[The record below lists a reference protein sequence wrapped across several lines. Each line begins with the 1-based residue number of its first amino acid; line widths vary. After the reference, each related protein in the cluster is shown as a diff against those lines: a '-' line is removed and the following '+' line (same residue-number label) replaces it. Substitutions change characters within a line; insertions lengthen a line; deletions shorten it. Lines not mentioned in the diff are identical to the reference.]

1 MEAGIRANTGVGSRE
16 PSRRSTV
23 LLLAASI
30 LGVLHLL
37 DHVLR
42 ADHSGWPFIAEPT
55 PFTFFAVAFL
65 PVVLFAHLDRSHP
78 RLRAGVVGFLLA
90 GLVFAH
96 VFLETPGDQYGVWAH
111 NASTESHSLGQ
122 PNLLG
127 IESPMLGV
135 LAAGGAMLLNLVLLA
150 AVVSLVV
157 DAWNARTGRARAARV
172 V

>member
-1 MEAGIRANTGVGSRE
+1 MEAGVRGNSGVGWRGA
-16 PSRRSTV
+16 SRRSKV
-23 LLLAASI
+23 LLSLAAV

-42 ADHSGWPFIAEPT
+42 ADHSGWPFIPELT
-55 PFTFFAVAFL
+55 PFTFFAVVFL

-90 GLVFAH
+90 GVLSAH
-96 VFLETPGDQYGVWAH
+96 LFLETPGDQYGVWAR
-111 NASTESHSLGQ
+111 NASAETHALGQ
-122 PNLLG
+122 PNLLN
-127 IESPMLGV
+127 IESPALGV

-157 DAWNARTGRARAARV
+157 DARRSRERT
-172 V
+172 